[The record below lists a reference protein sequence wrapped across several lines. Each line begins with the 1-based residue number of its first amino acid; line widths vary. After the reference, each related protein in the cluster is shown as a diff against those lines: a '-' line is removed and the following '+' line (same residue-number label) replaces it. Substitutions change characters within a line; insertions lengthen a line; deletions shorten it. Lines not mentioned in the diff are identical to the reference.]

1 MNDDYAAMPTNSAT
15 CARVPTTSQMGKGY
29 KAHNEQILAEPH
41 VEGATQCPLKRRYR
55 PECWRL

>member
-41 VEGATQCPLKRRYR
+41 VEGATQCP
-55 PECWRL
+55 P